1 MFIFGILRKYLII
14 AGVLGAVGFGLW
26 KYYTYTQETIR
37 VYAENAARAEMAQAE
52 TQAAL
57 EQTIKDLEKVQ
68 EKYNQVSADF
78 NSAKKRVDGLQDK
91 LKEHDLDFLAEQKP
105 GLVEKILDKASKD
118 MLRCLEIISGSP
130 LTEEELNVTTKAKQ
144 ILSVLT
150 LLTLTIFL
158 TSCGSVP
165 KSVTYKAE
173 PIDRPKLVL
182 PETKTLNMRNVDF
195 MILTRQNVEEKFKEI
210 EERGDPIVIFGL
222 KAQHYEDLSLNI
234 ADILELLSQQESVIV
249 AYREYYEQTEK
260 VIEENNQK
268 GEVEI
273 PVETEGSGIDTIKN
287 LFK

>member
-91 LKEHDLDFLAEQKP
+91 LKEHDLPFLAEQKP

-130 LTEEELNVTTKAKQ
+130 LTEEELNVTKKSKANTQ
-144 ILSVLT
+144 
-150 LLTLTIFL
+150 
-158 TSCGSVP
+158 CP
-165 KSVTYKAE
+165 
-173 PIDRPKLVL
+173 
-182 PETKTLNMRNVDF
+182 
-195 MILTRQNVEEKFKEI
+195 
-210 EERGDPIVIFGL
+210 
-222 KAQHYEDLSLNI
+222 DLANPNYISN
-234 ADILELLSQQESVIV
+234 
-249 AYREYYEQTEK
+249 
-260 VIEENNQK
+260 
-268 GEVEI
+268 
-273 PVETEGSGIDTIKN
+273 
-287 LFK
+287 

>member
-91 LKEHDLDFLAEQKP
+91 LKEHDLPFLAEQKP

-130 LTEEELNVTTKAKQ
+130 LTEEELNVTTK
-144 ILSVLT
+144 S
-150 LLTLTIFL
+150 
-158 TSCGSVP
+158 
-165 KSVTYKAE
+165 KANTQC
-173 PIDRPKLVL
+173 PD
-182 PETKTLNMRNVDF
+182 
-195 MILTRQNVEEKFKEI
+195 
-210 EERGDPIVIFGL
+210 
-222 KAQHYEDLSLNI
+222 I
-234 ADILELLSQQESVIV
+234 ANPNYIS
-249 AYREYYEQTEK
+249 
-260 VIEENNQK
+260 N
-268 GEVEI
+268 
-273 PVETEGSGIDTIKN
+273 
-287 LFK
+287 

>member
-91 LKEHDLDFLAEQKP
+91 LKEHDLPFLAEQKP

-118 MLRCLEIISGSP
+118 MLRCLEIISGNP
-130 LTEEELNVTTKAKQ
+130 LTEEELNVTTK
-144 ILSVLT
+144 S
-150 LLTLTIFL
+150 
-158 TSCGSVP
+158 
-165 KSVTYKAE
+165 KANTQC
-173 PIDRPKLVL
+173 PD
-182 PETKTLNMRNVDF
+182 
-195 MILTRQNVEEKFKEI
+195 
-210 EERGDPIVIFGL
+210 
-222 KAQHYEDLSLNI
+222 I
-234 ADILELLSQQESVIV
+234 ANPNYIS
-249 AYREYYEQTEK
+249 
-260 VIEENNQK
+260 N
-268 GEVEI
+268 
-273 PVETEGSGIDTIKN
+273 
-287 LFK
+287 

>member
-91 LKEHDLDFLAEQKP
+91 LKEHDLPFLAEQKP

-118 MLRCLEIISGSP
+118 MLRCLEIISGNP
-130 LTEEELNVTTKAKQ
+130 LTEEELNVTTK
-144 ILSVLT
+144 S
-150 LLTLTIFL
+150 
-158 TSCGSVP
+158 
-165 KSVTYKAE
+165 KANTQC
-173 PIDRPKLVL
+173 P
-182 PETKTLNMRNVDF
+182 
-195 MILTRQNVEEKFKEI
+195 
-210 EERGDPIVIFGL
+210 
-222 KAQHYEDLSLNI
+222 DLANPNYISN
-234 ADILELLSQQESVIV
+234 
-249 AYREYYEQTEK
+249 
-260 VIEENNQK
+260 
-268 GEVEI
+268 
-273 PVETEGSGIDTIKN
+273 
-287 LFK
+287 

>member
-91 LKEHDLDFLAEQKP
+91 LKEHDLPFLAEQKP

-130 LTEEELNVTTKAKQ
+130 LTEEQLNVTTK
-144 ILSVLT
+144 S
-150 LLTLTIFL
+150 
-158 TSCGSVP
+158 
-165 KSVTYKAE
+165 KANTQC
-173 PIDRPKLVL
+173 P
-182 PETKTLNMRNVDF
+182 
-195 MILTRQNVEEKFKEI
+195 
-210 EERGDPIVIFGL
+210 
-222 KAQHYEDLSLNI
+222 DLANPNYISN
-234 ADILELLSQQESVIV
+234 
-249 AYREYYEQTEK
+249 
-260 VIEENNQK
+260 
-268 GEVEI
+268 
-273 PVETEGSGIDTIKN
+273 
-287 LFK
+287 